1 MHKHFSRFEKSFFI
15 AGHPIADLEINIEI
29 RDKMM
34 MMMMFIQKKI
44 TYLQLGGNYELKV
57 ARYYSLLLNSTLC
70 PIDFTLLRN
79 TGKILYKEFKSQKP
93 L

>member
-1 MHKHFSRFEKSFFI
+1 MHKHFLRFEKIFSLLAI
-15 AGHPIADLEINIEI
+15 HADLEIKIEI

-34 MMMMFIQKKI
+34 MVLFIQKKI
-44 TYLQLGGNYELKV
+44 TRMQLGGNYELKV
-57 ARYYSLLLNSTLC
+57 ARYYSLLNSTLC

-79 TGKILYKEFKSQKP
+79 TGKTLYKEFKSQKP